1 MPPKDGIAAFR
12 SNEAPKVLMSLFN
25 ALPRVFF
32 DGHRRGLALPIFRF
46 EILFF
51 LLVLKDKLDVDFL
64 CFRITTSVGIF
75 CVRIGTNM

>member
-12 SNEAPKVLMSLFN
+12 SNGGAKVLMLLLR
-25 ALPRVFF
+25 AAARFF
-32 DGHRRGLALPIFRF
+32 DGHGRGLALPIFRF

-64 CFRITTSVGIF
+64 CFRITTSVGIL